1 MISTL
6 YPDAIDAKYANAAS
20 SNSSTPLFLNRH
32 NIEHDNDKYLCHPR
46 IPIARDGLDHT
57 TETSPILSNFP
68 NEPNIDKKTSNPIT
82 TNNYS
87 TLHQLQQ

>member
-32 NIEHDNDKYLCHPR
+32 NSRNNNKK
-46 IPIARDGLDHT
+46 LDID
-57 TETSPILSNFP
+57 TSSLVNAPVSRNNNNKLD
-68 NEPNIDKKTSNPIT
+68 IDT
-82 TNNYS
+82 
-87 TLHQLQQ
+87 